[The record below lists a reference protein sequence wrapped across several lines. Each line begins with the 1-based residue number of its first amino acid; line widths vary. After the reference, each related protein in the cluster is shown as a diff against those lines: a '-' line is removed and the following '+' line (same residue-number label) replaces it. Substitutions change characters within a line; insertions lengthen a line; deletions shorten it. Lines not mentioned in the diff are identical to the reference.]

1 MGALVFPLSD
11 RGIIRGDGAC
21 QGHMGCP
28 DRVSSRAVAFRHGHE
43 HESGRRD
50 GAVFGHRLGHFLSPY
65 APDSCPRMVLGALS
79 GLVGL
84 LLVFLKLL
92 DAEPFEDWS
101 WWLVTAPW
109 WLGVAVHAVLVLLAL
124 IFGKASRER

>member
-1 MGALVFPLSD
+1 
-11 RGIIRGDGAC
+11 
-21 QGHMGCP
+21 
-28 DRVSSRAVAFRHGHE
+28 
-43 HESGRRD
+43 
-50 GAVFGHRLGHFLSPY
+50 
-65 APDSCPRMVLGALS
+65 MVLGALS

-92 DAEPFEDWS
+92 GVEPFEDWS